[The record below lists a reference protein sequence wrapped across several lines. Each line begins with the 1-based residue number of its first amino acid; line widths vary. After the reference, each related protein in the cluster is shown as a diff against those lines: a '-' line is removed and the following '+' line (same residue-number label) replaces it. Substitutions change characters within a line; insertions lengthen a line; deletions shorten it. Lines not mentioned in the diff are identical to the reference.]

1 MNIRRHKRLLLTIFI
16 FGVAFVIGFILLSY
30 LLRPVTNNRR
40 IICGYYAE
48 ENTDVVFV
56 GGSDCYTAWQ
66 PLRAWEE
73 YGFTSYNYAIDA
85 LQPQVIKY
93 MLEEVRKEQTPELY
107 VIDLRPFT
115 YGDLISHQEGI
126 RNIERVAPFRNF
138 ADNIKYS
145 QNRYELIRNCAPEA
159 EGEWTYHFDIA
170 KYHNALNGIIT
181 GENWQYIFNEKKSV
195 SRGFYPYDR
204 SNPIELFETGGIEEE
219 QILVDYID
227 ELFIDL
233 LDYCKDNK
241 LQVIFLVYPYSGQ
254 AATQQKYNYMERKVS
269 EYGFDYLDISDYLDE
284 IALDVSVDFYDIDH
298 LSLLGSDKVSD
309 FIGGYIDARYDLP
322 DNRSNAEY
330 AEWNEDYT
338 IWNIEMEQIRTKMQN
353 NNK

>member
-1 MNIRRHKRLLLTIFI
+1 MLEDKEYSNPQLESRLILSKLLDVDKSYLYAYGDKEVSKEIDDKFLELLTKR
-16 FGVAFVIGFILLSY
+16 SK
-30 LLRPVTNNRR
+30 
-40 IICGYYAE
+40 GY
-48 ENTDVVFV
+48 
-56 GGSDCYTAWQ
+56 
-66 PLRAWEE
+66 
-73 YGFTSYNYAIDA
+73 
-85 LQPQVIKY
+85 
-93 MLEEVRKEQTPELY
+93 
-107 VIDLRPFT
+107 PF
-115 YGDLISHQEGI
+115 
-126 RNIERVAPFRNF
+126 
-138 ADNIKYS
+138 
-145 QNRYELIRNCAPEA
+145 
-159 EGEWTYHFDIA
+159 
-170 KYHNALNGIIT
+170 
-181 GENWQYIFNEKKSV
+181 QYIFNEKKSV